1 MSRSEPDRCPPAQP
15 QGHRRTAGLAATL
28 LLALF
33 AAWPLSAHEAVPRA
47 GSAVAEKYFSFG
59 DDSGEYAHDGECDDP
74 RFKGAGMADQAYSP
88 GTDASD
94 CRHAYVEGRITIRD
108 VYLPAYALG
117 APYDASGIE
126 FGDNSSQWAHDGE
139 CDDPRFEGPGVAATL
154 VEDDIEAD
162 AADCRA
168 AFEQGKAVLRDDA
181 GKPRMRQAV
190 DSRSA

>member
-1 MSRSEPDRCPPAQP
+1 MSA
-15 QGHRRTAGLAATL
+15 L
-28 LLALF
+28 LLTMVATGQHSQARETL
-33 AAWPLSAHEAVPRA
+33 PRA
-47 GSAVAEKYFSFG
+47 GGAVAGKYFSFG
-59 DDSGEYAHDGECDDP
+59 DDSGDYAHDGECDDP
-74 RFKGAGMADQAYSP
+74 RFKGPGTAEQAYSL

-94 CRHAYVEGRITIRD
+94 CREAYIAGRISIRD
-108 VYLPAYALG
+108 VYLPAYVLG

-139 CDDPRFEGPGVAATL
+139 CDDPRFEGPGVAATVL
-154 VEDDIEAD
+154 DEDIEAD

-181 GKPRMRQAV
+181 GRTRLRQAV

>member
-1 MSRSEPDRCPPAQP
+1 MSSPATIHDGTSP
-15 QGHRRTAGLAATL
+15 HARRRVAVLGVL
-28 LLALF
+28 LF
-33 AAWPLSAHEAVPRA
+33 ATMCTIPALQAQQDLPRA
-47 GSAVAEKYFSFG
+47 GSAIAEKYFSFG

-74 RFKGAGMADQAYSP
+74 RFKGAGVADEAYSL

-94 CRHAYVEGRITIRD
+94 CRQAYLDRRITIRD
-108 VYLPAYALG
+108 VYLPAYAAG

-154 VEDDIEAD
+154 LDDDIEAD
-162 AADCRA
+162 ADDCRA
-168 AFEQGKAVLRDDA
+168 AFEQGKAVLRDNT
-181 GKPRMRQAV
+181 GKVRMRQAV